1 MDAEDGPADET
12 LLLAAREDAEA
23 FGEFYRRRVDAV
35 LAFFLRRT
43 HDREVAAD
51 LAAET
56 FAAALSSLPRY
67 RPERSSALAWLYTIA
82 HRKLVDSIRRGRV
95 EDRARRRL
103 GLERLELSDID
114 IERIEERAAAAS
126 ASGDSALAVLE
137 QLSAQRREAVAA
149 HVLAEEDYDELAQRL
164 HCSQAVVRKRVS
176 RGLAEL
182 RARMKE
188 A

>member
-56 FAAALSSLPRY
+56 FAAALSSLPR
-67 RPERSSALAWLYTIA
+67 
-82 HRKLVDSIRRGRV
+82 
-95 EDRARRRL
+95 
-103 GLERLELSDID
+103 
-114 IERIEERAAAAS
+114 
-126 ASGDSALAVLE
+126 
-137 QLSAQRREAVAA
+137 
-149 HVLAEEDYDELAQRL
+149 
-164 HCSQAVVRKRVS
+164 
-176 RGLAEL
+176 
-182 RARMKE
+182 
-188 A
+188 